1 MAKKTKTKETPID
14 QRETFVSIGKN
25 FADSADSVSE
35 KLEVLYQLQM
45 TDTAIDRLV
54 RLRGELPLEVQ
65 TLEKELE
72 GIDGKIA
79 NLNAAIDEQM
89 SSIARNKADIVD
101 GEATLEKYRAQENQI
116 QNSREYD
123 AINKEIENQDLLI
136 QIAKKR
142 IEEAKTAISTLKERM
157 EIASEK
163 RTIIAEDL
171 AAKQA
176 DLETIIASTAKEEE
190 ALMAKRQDCASMIDE
205 RTMVAYDRIRES
217 NSNHLAVVGIYESN
231 ACAGCMHIIPPQ
243 RLVEIRSGKKLV
255 ICEYCGRILVNKPIN
270 KEL

>member
-14 QRETFVSIGKN
+14 QRETFVSLGKN

-35 KLEVLYQLQM
+35 KLEVLYQLQL

-65 TLEKELE
+65 ALEKELE
-72 GIDGKIA
+72 QFDGKIA
-79 NLNAAIDEQM
+79 NINAAVDEHM
-89 SSIARNKADIVD
+89 SSIARNKAAIVE

-123 AINKEIENQDLLI
+123 AINKEIENQELLI

-142 IEEAKTAISTLKERM
+142 IDEAKSAIAGLKERL
-157 EIASEK
+157 EIATEK
-163 RTIIAEDL
+163 RNIVAEDL

-190 ALMAKRQDCASMIDE
+190 VLMQKRQQCASAIDE

-217 NSNHLAVVGIYESN
+217 NSNHLAVVGIYKAN
-231 ACAGCMHIIPPQ
+231 ACGGCMHIIPPQ

-255 ICEYCGRILVNKPIN
+255 ICEYCGRILVNKVQ
-270 KEL
+270 

>member
-1 MAKKTKTKETPID
+1 MATKKTKTKETPID
-14 QRETFVSIGKN
+14 KRETFVSLGKN
-25 FADSADSVSE
+25 FAGSADSVPE
-35 KLEVLYQLQM
+35 KLEVLYQLQL

-72 GIDGKIA
+72 QIDGKIA
-79 NLNAAIDEQM
+79 NINAAIDEQM
-89 SSIARNKADIVD
+89 ASIARNKAAIVE
-101 GEATLEKYRAQENQI
+101 GEATLEKFRAQENQI

-142 IEEAKTAISTLKERM
+142 IDESKASINGLKERL
-157 EIASEK
+157 EITSEK
-163 RTIIAEDL
+163 RNIIAEDL

-190 ALMAKRQDCASMIDE
+190 VLQAKRKGCASQIDE
-205 RTMVAYDRIRES
+205 RTMAAYDRIRES
-217 NSNHLAVVGIYESN
+217 NSNHLAVVGIYQGN
-231 ACAGCMHIIPPQ
+231 ACGGCMHIIPPQ
-243 RLVEIRSGKKLV
+243 RLVEIRSGKKVV
-255 ICEYCGRILVNKPIN
+255 ICEYCGRILVNK
-270 KEL
+270 EQ

>member
-1 MAKKTKTKETPID
+1 MAKKIKTKETPID

-35 KLEVLYQLQM
+35 KLDVLYQLQM

-72 GIDGKIA
+72 GIEGKIV
-79 NLNAAIDEQM
+79 NINAAIDEQK
-89 SSIARNKADIVD
+89 SSIARNKTAIVE
-101 GEATLEKYRAQENQI
+101 GETTLEKYRAQENQI

-142 IEEAKTAISTLKERM
+142 IDEANASINALKERL
-157 EIASEK
+157 EITSEK
-163 RTIIAEDL
+163 RNIIAEDL
-171 AAKQA
+171 AAKKA

-190 ALMAKRQDCASMIDE
+190 VLTAKRQQCASMIDE
-205 RTMVAYDRIRES
+205 RTKVAYDRIRES
-217 NSNHLAVVGIYESN
+217 NSNHLAVVGIYQGN
-231 ACAGCMHIIPPQ
+231 ACGGCMHIIPPQ

-255 ICEYCGRILVNKPIN
+255 ICEYCGRILVNK
-270 KEL
+270 EQ

>member
-1 MAKKTKTKETPID
+1 M
-14 QRETFVSIGKN
+14 
-25 FADSADSVSE
+25 
-35 KLEVLYQLQM
+35 
-45 TDTAIDRLV
+45 
-54 RLRGELPLEVQ
+54 
-65 TLEKELE
+65 E

-89 SSIARNKADIVD
+89 SSIARNKADIVE

-190 ALMAKRQDCASMIDE
+190 ALMAKRQDCTSMIDE